1 MFIALNSPVTNN
13 RRLNIISAVILQIGG
28 KIMKKAN
35 HYLLKLKRG
44 VFHRSETFALE
55 GGIFFGPGSDP
66 KGSFYSPKL
75 AIDWYQPESVVL
87 MEEPGREKGMV
98 RNWLSKLGGMRKSA

>member
-1 MFIALNSPVTNN
+1 MM
-13 RRLNIISAVILQIGG
+13 SAEPLQIGG
-28 KIMKKAN
+28 KIMNSVK
-35 HYLLKLKRG
+35 HYLLKLKRN

-75 AIDWYQPESVVL
+75 AIYWYQPDSVVL